1 MRASPAQGSI
11 EPSGMKP
18 QGHNT
23 GSRALSLHSG
33 VGDQKSSKRLLPLF
47 LTLTVLPQRVS
58 CWRELLDE
66 GKQVPEAALCPCSA
80 GLGREAGV
88 SRASASPCLS
98 VQVVSEHRKLPSSPM
113 CPTQPVLPQ
122 ALLQPPACL
131 SCSKEGHHS
140 WGLS

>member
-1 MRASPAQGSI
+1 
-11 EPSGMKP
+11 MKP

-33 VGDQKSSKRLLPLF
+33 VSDQKSSKRLLPLF
-47 LTLTVLPQRVS
+47 LTLTFLPQRVS